1 MKNGQVLSSLS
12 RGLKLLVRI
21 REASK
26 SMGLSEISRTAGFN
40 KATTYRLLVTL
51 ERLKFVEKDNSGKY
65 RIGMNA
71 LHVGSG
77 YFRLAKREKIRQ
89 IMQELVN
96 ETKHTAALGVIEDNA
111 TLFIEMLD
119 GVGRVKVTI
128 EAGSRVPVHA
138 SASGKVILSGL
149 GQMALRRRFSG
160 QRLKRLTPKTIT
172 SGDRFLAELSAVRKR
187 GFALN
192 EEESTPGLCSLAVP
206 IKNGG
211 GQYEAALSVAFPRGF
226 LRRKEQVAI
235 AKKLRSAADEIENI
249 GFSKTDEAD

>member
-12 RGLKLLVRI
+12 KGLKLLVKI
-21 REASK
+21 RETSK
-26 SMGLSEISRTAGFN
+26 SAGLSEISRTIGFN

-51 ERLKFVEKDNSGKY
+51 EQLKFVEKDNSGKY

-77 YFRLAKREKIRQ
+77 YSKLVKREKIRQ

-96 ETKHTAALGVIEDNA
+96 ETKHTTTLSVVEDDAA
-111 TLFIEMLD
+111 LFIEMLD

-128 EAGSRVPVHA
+128 ESGSRVPVHA
-138 SASGKVILSGL
+138 SASGKAILSGL
-149 GQMALRRRFSG
+149 DAMELRRRFSG
-160 QRLKRLTPKTIT
+160 QRLKRLTPKTVT
-172 SGDRFLAELSAVRKR
+172 SGDRFIAELSVVRKR

-206 IKNGG
+206 IRNGRGKN
-211 GQYEAALSVAFPRGF
+211 EAALSVAFPRGF
-226 LRRKEQVAI
+226 LRRKEQVAL
-235 AKKLRSAADEIENI
+235 AKKLRVAADEIGHI
-249 GFSKTDEAD
+249 GFGKMDGVD

>member
-1 MKNGQVLSSLS
+1 MKNGLVLSSLS
-12 RGLKLLVRI
+12 RGLKLLLKI

-26 SMGLSEISRTAGFN
+26 SVGLSEISRSIGFD

-51 ERLKFVEKDNSGKY
+51 ERLRFVEKNADGKY

-77 YFRLAKREKIRQ
+77 YSKQANREKIRE
-89 IMQELVN
+89 IMKKLVN
-96 ETKHTAALGVIEDNA
+96 ETKHTTALSVVEDDAA
-111 TLFIEMLD
+111 LFIEMLD

-138 SASGKVILSGL
+138 SASGKAILSGL
-149 GQMALRRRFSG
+149 DEIELRRRFSG
-160 QRLKRLTPKTIT
+160 QKLKRLTPKTIT
-172 SGDRFLAELSAVRKR
+172 SVDRLIAELSRVRKR

-206 IKNGG
+206 IRNGTGKN
-211 GQYEAALSVAFPRGF
+211 EAALSVAFPRGF
-226 LRRKEQVAI
+226 LRRREQAVI
-235 AKKLRSAADEIENI
+235 AKRLRLAADEIGHV
-249 GFSKTDEAD
+249 GFSNVDGAD

>member
-1 MKNGQVLSSLS
+1 MKNCQVLNSLS
-12 RGLKLLVRI
+12 RGLKLLVKI

-26 SMGLSEISRTAGFN
+26 SMGLSEISRSMGFN

-51 ERLKFVEKDNSGKY
+51 ERLKFVEKDSDGRY

-77 YFRLAKREKIRQ
+77 YSKLAKREKIRE
-89 IMQELVN
+89 IMRELVN
-96 ETKHTAALGVIEDNA
+96 ETKHTAALSVVEDNA
-111 TLFIEMLD
+111 ALFIEMLD

-138 SASGKVILSGL
+138 SASGKAILSEL
-149 GQMALRRRFSG
+149 DELELRQRFSG
-160 QRLKRLTPKTIT
+160 QKLKRLTPKTIT
-172 SGDRFLAELSAVRKR
+172 SIDRFIAELSMVRKR

-206 IKNGG
+206 VRNERGES
-211 GQYEAALSVAFPRGF
+211 EAALSIAFPRGF
-226 LRRKEQVAI
+226 LRRKDQIVL
-235 AKKLRSAADEIENI
+235 AKKLHKAADKMENV
-249 GFSKTDEAD
+249 GFSNGRRQI